1 MTAKFA
7 VLVPG
12 PVPIHGRTSTCLVCS
27 SVPCIGTQER
37 TMNHEGR
44 KKEEKE
50 EEEKEKVEEEEG
62 DGSKKG

>member
-27 SVPCIGTQER
+27 SVPCIGTPER

-50 EEEKEKVEEEEG
+50 EEEKEKVEEEEE